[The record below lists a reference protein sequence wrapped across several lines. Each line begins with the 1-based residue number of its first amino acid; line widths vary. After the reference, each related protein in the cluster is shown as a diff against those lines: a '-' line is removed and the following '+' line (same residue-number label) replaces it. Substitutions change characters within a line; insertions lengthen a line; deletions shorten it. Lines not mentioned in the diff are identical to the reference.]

1 VRISNSSGGDGE
13 SGLDGVAAETIA
25 DNARMRFAFSRDR
38 RVPFLLVVIGAFLAS
53 VSTGLAQAP
62 RPARPAPARPAP
74 ARPAT
79 PPKDPFFTSTLPI
92 EQLRNKQAV
101 IETSQGTIVLDLL
114 ADAAPNHV
122 AHFIMRAREGAYDGT
137 TFHRVIPMGI
147 VQGGD
152 PLSKD
157 PAQAAKYGSGG
168 LGSLR
173 FEANDQKHTRG
184 AVSAVLVPGQK
195 DSAGN
200 QFFICVTDQPALDGQ
215 YTVFARVTEGIAVAQ
230 QISTMASNGG
240 IPAERIEI
248 TRVTVRDK
256 PPDAPE
262 PFATETAEELGRHH
276 AIIETSLG
284 NIELEFLPDRAPNHV
299 RQFLRLAALGVYD
312 GTTFHRVVPGFVVQG
327 GYMPTRTQPLDE
339 RQERA
344 VRPLQPEFTDTLHE
358 RGIVSMARISGEP
371 ASATSSFF
379 IVLARA
385 ERLDGQ
391 YSVFGRVVSGMDV
404 VAKMEAAPVNGE
416 TPVTPIT
423 VTRVVVK

>member
-1 VRISNSSGGDGE
+1 MLLGSLQGRLVV
-13 SGLDGVAAETIA
+13 LTT
-25 DNARMRFAFSRDR
+25 
-38 RVPFLLVVIGAFLAS
+38 FLLGQLLLSAAPAFAQ
-53 VSTGLAQAP
+53 AQAP
-62 RPARPAPARPAP
+62 RPARPAPGRPAQARPAVP
-74 ARPAT
+74 A
-79 PPKDPFFTSTLPI
+79 KDSFFTSTTPI

-101 IETSQGTIVLDLL
+101 LETGQGTIVLDLL

-122 AHFIMRAREGAYDGT
+122 AHFIMRARAGAYDGT

-152 PLSKD
+152 PLSRD
-157 PAQAAKYGSGG
+157 PAQAAKYGTGG
-168 LGSLR
+168 LGTLR
-173 FEANDQKHTRG
+173 FEANDEKHTRG

-215 YTVFARVTEGIAVAQ
+215 YTVFARVAEGINVAQ
-230 QISTMASNGG
+230 KISTAAAAGG
-240 IPAERIEI
+240 VPAERIVIEK
-248 TRVTVRDK
+248 VTIRDK
-256 PPDAPE
+256 PAEAPE

-284 NIELEFLPDRAPNHV
+284 NVEIEFLPDRAPNHV
-299 RQFLRLAALGVYD
+299 RQFLRLAALGIYD
-312 GTTFHRVVPGFVVQG
+312 GTTFHRVVPGCVVQG
-327 GYMPTRTQPLDE
+327 GYMPTRKEPLDE

-344 VRPLQPEFTDTLHE
+344 VRPLQPEFNDTLHD
-358 RGIVSMARISGEP
+358 RGIVSMARVSGEP
-371 ASATSSFF
+371 ASATTSFF

-404 VAKMEAAPVNGE
+404 VEKMEAAPVNGE

>member
-1 VRISNSSGGDGE
+1 MR
-13 SGLDGVAAETIA
+13 IA
-25 DNARMRFAFSRDR
+25 DNAR
-38 RVPFLLVVIGAFLAS
+38 VS
-53 VSTGLAQAP
+53 VSSAQNSLPDFPRGRLALLTLWLIVGVTAGIAAQTP
-62 RPARPAPARPAP
+62 RPARPASPRPAP
-74 ARPAT
+74 AAR
-79 PPKDPFFTSTLPI
+79 DPFFTSSVPV

-101 IETSQGTIVLDLL
+101 METSQGTIVLDLL

-137 TFHRVIPMGI
+137 VFHRVIAMGI

-157 PAQAAKYGSGG
+157 PALAAKYGTGG
-168 LGSLR
+168 LGTLR
-173 FEANDQKHTRG
+173 FEANQEKHTRG

-215 YTVFARVTEGIAVAQ
+215 YTVFARVAEGINVAQ
-230 QISTMASNGG
+230 KISTVASNGG
-240 IPAERIEI
+240 VPAERVEI
-248 TRVTVRDK
+248 RKVTIRDK
-256 PPDAPE
+256 PADGPE
-262 PFATETAEELGRHH
+262 PFSTESTAELARHH
-276 AIIETSLG
+276 AVIETSLG
-284 NIELEFLPDRAPNHV
+284 NIEIEFLPDRAPNHV
-299 RQFLRLAALGVYD
+299 RQFLRLAAIGVYD

-327 GYMPTRTQPLDE
+327 GYLPTRKEPLDE

-344 VRPLQPEFTDTLHE
+344 VRPLQPEFSDIAHV
-358 RGIVSMARISGEP
+358 RGIVSMARVSGEP
-371 ASATSSFF
+371 ASATTSFF

-385 ERLDGQ
+385 ERLDKE

-404 VAKMEAAPVNGE
+404 VERMEAAPVNGE

>member
-1 VRISNSSGGDGE
+1 MTQLGFVPRRF
-13 SGLDGVAAETIA
+13 GVFTLVLLGQVLAA
-25 DNARMRFAFSRDR
+25 FPAF
-38 RVPFLLVVIGAFLAS
+38 
-53 VSTGLAQAP
+53 AQAP
-62 RPARPAPARPAP
+62 RPAPARPAQ

-79 PPKDPFFTSTLPI
+79 PAKDPFFTSSVPV

-101 IETSQGTIVLDLL
+101 LETSQGTIVLDLL

-122 AHFIMRAREGAYDGT
+122 AHFITRAREGAYDRT

-157 PAQAAKYGSGG
+157 PAQSAKYGSGG
-168 LGSLR
+168 LGTLR
-173 FEANDQKHTRG
+173 FESNQEKHARG
-184 AVSAVLVPGQK
+184 AVSAVLVPGKQ

-215 YTVFARVTEGIAVAQ
+215 YTVFARVAEGINVAQ
-230 QISTMASNGG
+230 KISAVASNGG

-248 TRVTVRDK
+248 TRVTIRDK
-256 PPDAPE
+256 PADAPE
-262 PFATETAEELGRHH
+262 PFATESADELGRHH
-276 AIIETSLG
+276 AVIETSLG
-284 NIELEFLPDRAPNHV
+284 NIEIEFLPERAPNHV

-312 GTTFHRVVPGFVVQG
+312 NTAFHRVVPGFVVQG
-327 GYMPTRTQPLDE
+327 GYMPTRKEPLDE

-344 VRPLQPEFTDTLHE
+344 VRPLQPEFNDTLHD
-358 RGIVSMARISGEP
+358 RGIVSMARVSGEP
-371 ASATSSFF
+371 ASATTSFF

-404 VAKMEAAPVNGE
+404 VQKMETAPVNGE

>member
-1 VRISNSSGGDGE
+1 MCAILVMS
-13 SGLDGVAAETIA
+13 A
-25 DNARMRFAFSRDR
+25 
-38 RVPFLLVVIGAFLAS
+38 VP
-53 VSTGLAQAP
+53 GLAQAP
-62 RPARPAPARPAP
+62 RPARPAPTRPAS

-79 PPKDPFFTSTLPI
+79 PAKDPFFTSTVPI

-101 IETSQGTIVLDLL
+101 LETNQGTIVLDLL

-122 AHFIMRAREGAYDGT
+122 AHFIMRTREGAYDGT

-157 PAQAAKYGSGG
+157 PAQAARYGSGG
-168 LGSLR
+168 LGTLR
-173 FEANDQKHTRG
+173 FEANGEKQTRG

-215 YTVFARVTEGIAVAQ
+215 YTVFARVAEGINVAQ
-230 QISTMASNGG
+230 KISTAASSGG
-240 IPAERIEI
+240 IPSERITI
-248 TRVTVRDK
+248 TKVTIRDK
-256 PPDAPE
+256 PPEAPE

-276 AIIETSLG
+276 AVIETSLG
-284 NIELEFLPDRAPNHV
+284 NIEIEFLPDRAPNHV

-327 GYMPTRTQPLDE
+327 GYMPTRKEPLDE
-339 RQERA
+339 RQDKA
-344 VRPLQPEFTDTLHE
+344 VRPLQPEFNDTLHE
-358 RGIVSMARISGEP
+358 RGIVSMARVSGEP
-371 ASATSSFF
+371 ASATTSFF

-391 YSVFGRVVSGMDV
+391 YSVFGKVVSGMDV
-404 VAKMEAAPVNGE
+404 VEKMEAAPVNGE

>member
-1 VRISNSSGGDGE
+1 
-13 SGLDGVAAETIA
+13 
-25 DNARMRFAFSRDR
+25 M
-38 RVPFLLVVIGAFLAS
+38 LVVLTLLLLGHLQPGVTVAE
-53 VSTGLAQAP
+53 AQAP
-62 RPARPAPARPAP
+62 RPARPATARPAP
-74 ARPAT
+74 PAR
-79 PPKDPFFTSTLPI
+79 DPFFTSSLPLD
-92 EQLRNKQAV
+92 ELRNKQAV

-122 AHFIMRAREGAYDGT
+122 AHFITRARERAYDGT
-137 TFHRVIPMGI
+137 VFHRVIPMGI

-157 PAQAAKYGSGG
+157 PAQVAKYGTGG
-168 LGSLR
+168 LGTLR
-173 FEANDQKHTRG
+173 FEGNQEKHTRG
-184 AVSAVLVPGQK
+184 AVSAVLVPGQR

-215 YTVFARVTEGIAVAQ
+215 YTVFARVAEGITVAQ
-230 QISTMASNGG
+230 KISTVASTGG
-240 IPAERIEI
+240 IPAERVVIR
-248 TRVTVRDK
+248 TVTIRDR
-256 PPDAPE
+256 PLEGPE
-262 PFATETAEELGRHH
+262 PFSTEPVEELGKHH

-284 NIELEFLPDRAPNHV
+284 NIEIEFLPDRAPSHV
-299 RQFLRLAALGVYD
+299 RQFLRLATLGVYD

-327 GYMPTRTQPLDE
+327 GYMPSRREPLDE

-344 VRPLQPEFTDTLHE
+344 VRPLQPEFTDIPHE

-371 ASATSSFF
+371 ASATTSFF

-404 VAKMEAAPVNGE
+404 VEKMEAAPVNGE
-416 TPVTPIT
+416 APVTPIT
-423 VTRVVVK
+423 VSRVVVR